1 LTPKHGPSEGSRAHY
16 FDTIVEQFMPQR
28 PSDRIDD
35 AVRKV
40 MQEMAPRPKD
50 EEE

>member
-1 LTPKHGPSEGSRAHY
+1 
-16 FDTIVEQFMPQR
+16 MPQR

-40 MQEMAPRPKD
+40 MQEMAPRPK
-50 EEE
+50 EEEE